1 MKKVFAVLFL
11 VFLLS
16 GCRSTDMVKE
26 EKPVSFVDDNS
37 ILTVSYD
44 FNKDGRNETVKLI
57 KTNSGG
63 TLIRYADNNRIS
75 YTEFPTKCSNFNYS
89 IEDTDSDGY
98 KDLIIFE
105 YFDNAQYID
114 VFSIKNSVKLV
125 FTSRDIAS
133 KVCIKN
139 LRGRKQLCFGDLK
152 SNILNLRKLKLNM
165 YFTDT
170 DSDLDSTQFISE
182 GTLTSGKDII
192 YTVSLT
198 YSLHNSFMLSPIDIS
213 LKPYSVI
220 DSSL

>member
-11 VFLLS
+11 VLLLS
-16 GCRSTDMVKE
+16 GCRSTNMVNK

-37 ILTVSYD
+37 ILTISYD
-44 FNKDGRNETVKLI
+44 FNKDGRNETIKLI
-57 KTNSGG
+57 KTSNDG
-63 TLIRYADNNRIS
+63 TLIRYADKNRIS

-89 IEDTDSDGY
+89 IEDTDGDGY

-114 VFSIKNSVKLV
+114 VFNVKNSIKLV
-125 FTSRDIAS
+125 FSSRDIAS
-133 KVCIKN
+133 KVSIKS
-139 LRGRKQLCFGDLK
+139 LYGRKQLCFGELK
-152 SNILNLRKLKLNM
+152 SNIINIRKLKLNM

-170 DSDLDSTQFISE
+170 DSDLDRTQFISE

-198 YSLHNSFMLSPIDIS
+198 YSLHDSFILSPIDIS

-220 DSSL
+220 DNSL